1 MKCNCY
7 IYFTVVSLSILIF
20 LYILQQYVTLLCSY
34 YSEKEVRFLRQQYV
48 FISGGFTIQQNVA
61 KVFKQVISSFL
72 CFYYSI
78 AWNQAFSSISM
89 LLLFVFWSSVE
100 FSISKYC
107 FVCFYHLLEGQANMF
122 FLFVFTSFSRME
134 PTLSQQQVFLFRFL
148 SFSITEPI

>member
-1 MKCNCY
+1 M
-7 IYFTVVSLSILIF
+7 
-20 LYILQQYVTLLCSY
+20 
-34 YSEKEVRFLRQQYV
+34 
-48 FISGGFTIQQNVA
+48 
-61 KVFKQVISSFL
+61 

-78 AWNQAFSSISM
+78 AWNQGFSSISM

-148 SFSITEPI
+148 SFSITEPIFFKKWVLFVSLPFSRMVGSFFFVFLAFIRLLIKFSKIKMEAIFASSNAFLFYVFVI